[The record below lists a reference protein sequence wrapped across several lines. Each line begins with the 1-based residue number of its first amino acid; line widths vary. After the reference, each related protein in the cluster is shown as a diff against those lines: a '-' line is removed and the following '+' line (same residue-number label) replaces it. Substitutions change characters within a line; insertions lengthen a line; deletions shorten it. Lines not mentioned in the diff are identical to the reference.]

1 MPPLGRPGGRHDVA
15 PMLRSLAAPRARYG
29 PLRDPRGACL
39 PWGGPAGVM
48 MDVWNNL
55 LQGFIVAGTPINLLW
70 ALVGCTIGTAVGVLP
85 GIGPATAVAM
95 LLPITLKVEATASMI
110 FFAGIYYGAMYGGST
125 TSILL
130 NTPGEAGSMV
140 TALEGNKMAKNGRAG
155 AALATAAIG
164 SFVAGTI
171 ATVLVT
177 LFAPLVALHAVKLG
191 PPEYFLLMLL
201 AFCTVSAVLGQST
214 LRGLTALG
222 IGLAMGLV
230 GIDQIT
236 AQARY
241 TGGVPELM
249 DGLEVVLVA
258 VGLFAVAEALY
269 AVLYQGRVVE
279 TQNKLSRVH
288 MTREEWRRSWPA
300 WLRAT
305 AIGFP
310 FGTIPAGGS
319 EIPTFISYAT
329 EKKISKHR
337 HEFGGIGAIEGVA
350 GPEAANNAAVTATLI
365 PLLTLGIPTSNTTA
379 ILLGAFQN
387 YGIQPGPQLFETN
400 GALVWALIA
409 SLYIGNVM
417 LLVLNLPLVGLWVKL
432 LKIPKPPL
440 YAGILIFA
448 TVGVYGMRQS
458 AFDLLLLYAIGLLG
472 VVLRRYG
479 FPTAPVVVG
488 MILGPLAEAQM
499 RNALSIGE
507 GHWGVFVQR
516 PMSLFLLIVVLA
528 VLVLPRAVAWLKRR
542 RG

>member
-1 MPPLGRPGGRHDVA
+1 M
-15 PMLRSLAAPRARYG
+15 
-29 PLRDPRGACL
+29 GA
-39 PWGGPAGVM
+39 
-48 MDVWNNL
+48 MDIWNQL
-55 LQGFIVAGTPINLLW
+55 LQGFMTAGTPVNLLW
-70 ALVGCTIGTAVGVLP
+70 ALVGCTLGTAVGVLP

-95 LLPITLKVEATASMI
+95 LLPITLKVEPTASMI

-140 TALEGNKMAKNGRAG
+140 TALEGNKMAKSGRAG

-177 LFAPLVALHAVKLG
+177 LFAPVVAAYAIRLG
-191 PPEYFLLMLL
+191 PPEYFMLMVL

-222 IGLAMGLV
+222 IGLAMGLI
-230 GIDQIT
+230 GIDQISG
-236 AQARY
+236 QARY
-241 TGGVPELM
+241 TGGVPEFM
-249 DGLEVVLVA
+249 DGMEVVLVA

-269 AVLYQGRVVE
+269 AVLFQGRVVE
-279 TQNKLSRVH
+279 TQNKLTSVH
-288 MTREEWRRSWPA
+288 MTRLEWRRSWPA

-305 AIGFP
+305 FIGFP

-319 EIPTFISYAT
+319 EIPTFLSYAT
-329 EKKISKHR
+329 EKKLSKHKE
-337 HEFGGIGAIEGVA
+337 EFGTTGAIEGVA
-350 GPEAANNAAVTATLI
+350 GPEAANNAAITATLI

-387 YGIQPGPQLFETN
+387 YGIQPGPQLFDTN
-400 GALVWALIA
+400 ATLVWALIA

-417 LLVLNLPLVGLWVKL
+417 LLILNLPLVGLWVKL
-432 LKIPKPPL
+432 LKIPKSYL

-458 AFDLLLLYAIGLLG
+458 AFDLFLMFAIGLLG
-472 VVLRRYG
+472 VVMRRFS
-479 FPTAPVVVG
+479 FPTAPVIVG

-507 GHWGVFVQR
+507 GKWGVFLER
-516 PMSLFLLIVVLA
+516 PMSATLIVVVLA
-528 VLVLPRAVAWLKRR
+528 VLILPRLMKLRKS
-542 RG
+542 